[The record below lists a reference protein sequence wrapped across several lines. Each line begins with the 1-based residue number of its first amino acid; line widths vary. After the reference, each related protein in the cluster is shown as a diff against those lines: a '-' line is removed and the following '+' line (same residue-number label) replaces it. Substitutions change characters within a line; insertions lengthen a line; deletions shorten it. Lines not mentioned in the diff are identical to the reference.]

1 MVALA
6 TLLAACSGAADSDT
20 GERTSRTQSA
30 LTTLARDAQSVGA
43 SLIWSEHPSR
53 SARANHLHLASQ
65 RWALPAGTSLEA
77 RALSFLDLHA
87 ESIGIPSPATH
98 LVRQARSIDPR
109 GTTHLRFKQTIDG
122 VEVVGGEL
130 AMHISE
136 EGELRSLDAHLVPTH
151 EPPVVKATI
160 SSVHAEDNARERVRA
175 LFNEDAVIRVA
186 SNEFVLL
193 EAEGTLAPTF
203 RVLVDVSS
211 SRPASMQIDVNAAT
225 GDIVGVLDILQTVTG
240 SGVGALGD
248 KRELSVLQSGTSF
261 QMIDRSRGSEIDT
274 YSANQG
280 TSVPGKL
287 ISSTAK
293 DSWDATAPVGAGAA
307 VDAHFFAGVVYDY
320 YKARHA
326 RKGIDGNDG
335 AMISSVHFGVQYD
348 NAFWS
353 PTARQMGY
361 GDGGMDLRP
370 LPSALDVVAHEF
382 THGVTQASAKLT
394 YQNESG
400 ALNEAVSDIFAAFI
414 EHSFEPDETKN
425 FLVGE
430 VIGKNGPL
438 RDMAHPG
445 SPTLQYPQPSH
456 MSEYV
461 VTQQDNGGIHINS
474 SIPNNAMVLMTVGG
488 VNDVSKIA
496 VPRGLG
502 WEKAEKL
509 WYHALT
515 NYFMASDDFV
525 AAANQ
530 TIEAATDLGFA
541 ESDRNVVECA
551 WISVGVLSGECK
563 STDQG
568 SDSQTAIT
576 DPAARPNADESDA
589 GTGPTGPINLR
600 AGKGDTD
607 CAMTP
612 GPSQH
617 APVSWIAGALFS
629 AIAVFRRKRRSAS

>member
-6 TLLAACSGAADSDT
+6 TLLAACSGAAESDT

-30 LTTLARDAQSVGA
+30 LTALTREAQSVGA
-43 SLIWSEHPSR
+43 SLSWKEHPSL
-53 SARANHLHLASQ
+53 SSRANHLHIASQ
-65 RWALPAGTSLEA
+65 RWALPAGTSVDA

-98 LVRQARSIDPR
+98 LVRQARSIDSR
-109 GTTHLRFKQTIDG
+109 GTTHLRFKQTIGG

-130 AMHISE
+130 VMHISE
-136 EGELRSLDAHLVPTH
+136 EGDLRSLDAHLVPAR
-151 EPPVVKATI
+151 EDSLAEATI
-160 SSVHAEDNARERVRA
+160 SGARAEVNARERVRT
-175 LFNEDAVIRVA
+175 LFNEDAVLRIT
-186 SNEFVLL
+186 SNDLVLL
-193 EAEGTLAPTF
+193 DSHGSLEPTF

-211 SRPASMQIDVNAAT
+211 SRPASMQIDVSAAT
-225 GDIVGVLDILQTVTG
+225 GDIVGELDILQTVTG
-240 SGVGALGD
+240 GGVGALGD

-287 ISSTAK
+287 ISSTTK
-293 DSWDATAPVGAGAA
+293 DAWDTTATAGAGAA

-320 YKARHA
+320 YKLHHA

-353 PTARQMGY
+353 PTAKQMGY

-370 LPSALDVVAHEF
+370 LPAALDVVAHEF
-382 THGVTQASAKLT
+382 THRVTQASAKLT

-414 EHSFEPDETKN
+414 EHSFKPDETKN

-438 RDMAHPG
+438 RDMAHPA

-563 STDQG
+563 STDPG
-568 SDSQTAIT
+568 ADPQTAVT

-607 CAMTP
+607 CAMTQ
-612 GPSQH
+612 GPSH
-617 APVSWIAGALFS
+617 GTPVSCVAGALLTAL
-629 AIAVFRRKRRSAS
+629 AIIRRKRQRAS